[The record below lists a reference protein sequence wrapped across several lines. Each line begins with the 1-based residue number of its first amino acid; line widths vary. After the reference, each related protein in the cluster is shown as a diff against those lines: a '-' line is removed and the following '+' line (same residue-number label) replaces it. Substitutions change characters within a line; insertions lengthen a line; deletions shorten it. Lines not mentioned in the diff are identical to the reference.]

1 MSDPWWVGW
10 ASAGVCTL
18 GWLSLAVRT
27 GASQRQAKLMQR
39 GPIIAGPVEGDAAVL
54 AAAQRF
60 QQGGG
65 EWLSRKAGAWDCSP
79 ARPKGG
85 LFSVCSDAGGKHAFQ
100 GSTQILALCV
110 CGGEITTGKK
120 TQLMLGYSCSSW
132 LRIRRTSWEGRV
144 REKSKEQGQ
153 GHLPTLVCV
162 CDFGQVPI

>member
-110 CGGEITTGKK
+110 CVGGDHHREEDPADAGLQLFLMAQNSKDQLGRKGK
-120 TQLMLGYSCSSW
+120 G
-132 LRIRRTSWEGRV
+132 EV
-144 REKSKEQGQ
+144 
-153 GHLPTLVCV
+153 
-162 CDFGQVPI
+162 